1 MDESIEVNSEV
12 DFAIPLEMGRVKAC
26 FDFKLGKVLE
36 VVGVVVF
43 G

>member
-1 MDESIEVNSEV
+1 MNESIEVKSEV
-12 DFAIPLEMGRVKAC
+12 DFVIPLEMGKVKAC
-26 FDFKLGKVLE
+26 FDFKLGEVLE